1 MIGRFAIDFMMT
13 RNDDSWQEHAIEL
26 NLRKGGTTHPFLTLQ
41 FLTDGH
47 YDETSGHFVAPSGQR
62 KFYVASDHLEAE
74 GLDRLTPQD
83 VLDIALIE
91 DLHFDQATQT
101 GSVFHMLSAMP
112 THGYVGVTSVA
123 DSAAEAQASYD
134 AVVSILT
141 EEAAAASR

>member
-1 MIGRFAIDFMMT
+1 MT
-13 RNDDSWQEHAIEL
+13 GSLPASWDYRISLGNSQ
-26 NLRKGGTTHPFLTLQ
+26 RPTLQ
-41 FLTDGH
+41 R
-47 YDETSGHFVAPSGQR
+47 DEP
-62 KFYVASDHLEAE
+62 
-74 GLDRLTPQD
+74 

-141 EEAAAASR
+141 EEAAAVSR